1 MMKIKSFLNAK
12 GLYFVMIGL
21 LVVLFGLVAASVYFG
36 NKLLTNKTST
46 LIDLK
51 LESKSLDE
59 QQKALIKAKN
69 DLQEYADLEKTAKAV
84 VPQEKDQAR
93 TVREIV
99 KIAGDNG
106 ITISNISFPSSS
118 LGQPNKKPATGSTPT
133 TPAKPTTPA
142 TTAAPTQAK
151 PVEGIPG
158 VFQLDINV
166 QSDPNQ
172 LISYT
177 DLLSFLE
184 DLEHNR
190 RTAQVSNISVQPDTK
205 DRTLVTFSLTLA
217 VYIKP

>member
-1 MMKIKSFLNAK
+1 MMKIKSFFNAK
-12 GLYFVMIGL
+12 GLYIVMIGL
-21 LVVLFGLVAASVYFG
+21 LIVLFGLIGASVYFG

-59 QQKALIKAKN
+59 QQKALIKAKK
-69 DLQEYADLEKTAKAV
+69 DLQEYADLEKTAKTV

-106 ITISNISFPSSS
+106 ITISNISFPSSN

-133 TPAKPTTPA
+133 TPTKPSTPV

-166 QSDPNQ
+166 QTDPSR

-177 DLLSFLE
+177 DLLNFLK